1 MWSKHHLCGSRKEES
16 SYLETMNVVCEYGTA
31 EEVKEVIR
39 KKELMSS
46 FLERKETSSRLIADQ
61 TERWNR
67 KVGVC

>member
-1 MWSKHHLCGSRKEES
+1 
-16 SYLETMNVVCEYGTA
+16 MNVVSEYGTA
-31 EEVKEVIR
+31 EEVKEVLR